1 MARSDSIITSGK
13 KALSVNAQVY
23 NAAVRHAIFLERL
36 KTQEARQI
44 IGFLNKNVYP
54 DIVARIEAR
63 LSRIASRGHDVGP
76 STMKGLRDTFSAIR
90 GIIDAGMDESRTAVT
105 GMLVEAA
112 KVEAASQAAIVNR
125 ALPSVIA
132 EGGVAFAVPSS
143 SLLRAIVRER
153 PFEGRLLK
161 DWFKGLA
168 ASTQTKVQ
176 TALNVGLVQGES
188 VPDLVRRIRGT
199 AANNFTDGV
208 IQASRREVEAVVRT
222 AVNHVVTQAREV
234 TYEEN
239 GELIKGV
246 QFVATLD
253 SRTTP
258 QCRALDGKVFP
269 VGEGPRPPIHFN
281 CRSTTVPVLKS
292 WKELGFDIKDVDPAG
307 RASMNGVVPAST
319 TYGEW
324 LRSQSREIQDETLGP
339 ERAKLFRSGQVTI
352 DRFVDDRNRPLTLDQ
367 IRAREGLK

>member
-1 MARSDSIITSGK
+1 MARQDSIIKSG

-23 NAAVRHAIFLERL
+23 NASVRHAIFLERL
-36 KTQEARQI
+36 KTAESQKI
-44 IGFLNKNVYP
+44 ITFLNKNVYP

-76 STMKGLRDTFSAIR
+76 STLKGLRDTFSSIK
-90 GIIDAGMDESRTAVT
+90 GIIDAGMAESRDQVT
-105 GMLVEAA
+105 GLLIEAA

-125 ALPSVIA
+125 AIPSVIA
-132 EGGVAFAVPSS
+132 EGGVSFAVPSS

-168 ASTQTKVQ
+168 AGTQAKVQ
-176 TALNVGLVQGES
+176 NSLNVGLVQGDS
-188 VPDLVRRIRGT
+188 ISDLVRRIRGT
-199 AANNFTDGV
+199 AANNFADGV
-208 IQASRREVEAVVRT
+208 LQASRREVEAVVRT

-239 GELIKGV
+239 EDLIKGV

-253 SRTTP
+253 TRTTP
-258 QCRALDGKVFP
+258 QCRALDGKIFP

-292 WKELGFDIKDVDPAG
+292 WKELGFDLKDVDPAG
-307 RASMNGVVPAST
+307 RASMNGVVPPST

-339 ERAKLFRSGQVTI
+339 ERAKLFRSGKVAI

-367 IRAREGLK
+367 IRAREGLD